1 MGQLKKL
8 ELCGTAIQELSPS
21 IKYLYGLWELSLKG
35 CKNLVTFR
43 NSICN
48 LEYLTHLN
56 LSDCSKLGKLP
67 GSLISFMDGIL
78 RRADIPQTLPP
89 LSGLR
94 SLRELSLNNCSLTG
108 ISEVGCLSSL
118 KALDLSRNSFLSL
131 PKSIIELSTLTKLKL
146 NDCNMLQSL
155 TELPAHIEYLEAMNC
170 KKLWI

>member
-1 MGQLKKL
+1 
-8 ELCGTAIQELSPS
+8 
-21 IKYLYGLWELSLKG
+21 
-35 CKNLVTFR
+35 
-43 NSICN
+43 
-48 LEYLTHLN
+48 
-56 LSDCSKLGKLP
+56 
-67 GSLISFMDGIL
+67 MDGIL
-78 RRADIPQTLPP
+78 RRADIPQVCT

-108 ISEVGCLSSL
+108 ISEIGCLSSL

-170 KKLWI
+170 KKLWISEDALKYIFCRN